1 MNELLISYKSKYN
14 GWAGWGVLLPG
25 LIEVKLSF
33 LTKTFPYHVYR
44 KRRFFKNYY
53 TGIKLTTLTLK
64 KKKSKNSEN
73 SIKKPIQRS
82 PQSILCSLYSN
93 CSFEY
98 MALLVSFQL
107 FFYLILKLV
116 DVIIKITP
124 YLLKFFWQALRCNC
138 TWKWNI
144 FLLFKSSEL

>member
-1 MNELLISYKSKYN
+1 M
-14 GWAGWGVLLPG
+14 LPG

-124 YLLKFFWQALRCNC
+124 YLLNFFWQALRCNC

-144 FLLFKSSEL
+144 FLLLKSSEL

>member
-14 GWAGWGVLLPG
+14 GWAGWGVLLPC

-64 KKKSKNSEN
+64 KKKPKNSEN

-98 MALLVSFQL
+98 IALLVSFQL

-138 TWKWNI
+138 TWQWNI
-144 FLLFKSSEL
+144 FLL

>member
-98 MALLVSFQL
+98 IALLVSFQL

-124 YLLKFFWQALRCNC
+124 YLLNFFWQALRCNC
-138 TWKWNI
+138 TWQWNI
-144 FLLFKSSEL
+144 FLL

>member
-1 MNELLISYKSKYN
+1 MKLLISYKSKYN

-124 YLLKFFWQALRCNC
+124 YLLNFFWQALRCNC
-138 TWKWNI
+138 TWQWNI
-144 FLLFKSSEL
+144 FLLLKSSEL

>member
-14 GWAGWGVLLPG
+14 GWVGWGVLLPG

-64 KKKSKNSEN
+64 KKSKNSEN

-82 PQSILCSLYSN
+82 PQSILCSLYNN

-98 MALLVSFQL
+98 IALLVSFQL

-138 TWKWNI
+138 TWQWNI
-144 FLLFKSSEL
+144 FLLSKSSES

>member
-1 MNELLISYKSKYN
+1 M
-14 GWAGWGVLLPG
+14 LPG
-25 LIEVKLSF
+25 LIEVKLNF
-33 LTKTFPYHVYR
+33 LTKTFPDHAYR

-53 TGIKLTTLTLK
+53 TGIKLTMLTL

-82 PQSILCSLYSN
+82 PQSILCSLYN
-93 CSFEY
+93 ICSFEQI
-98 MALLVSFQL
+98 ALLVSFQL

-144 FLLFKSSEL
+144 FLLLKSSEL